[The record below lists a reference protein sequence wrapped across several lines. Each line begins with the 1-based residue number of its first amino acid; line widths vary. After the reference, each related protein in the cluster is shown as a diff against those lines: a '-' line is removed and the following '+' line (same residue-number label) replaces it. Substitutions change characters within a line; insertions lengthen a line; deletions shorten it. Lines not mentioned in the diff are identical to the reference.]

1 MSRFCAKGRFFLRL
15 ELCHTKVIVFC
26 NIHIHYE
33 FPTNLLTC
41 FLQLIDLKRD
51 PYGTMDQKKTTIK
64 TNVTKKT
71 PFQVMEDKVRIANKV
86 NKKYQ
91 ELLNDLEK
99 DYKDACNELGPEEV
113 AALLEK
119 QLESKHEVKTN
130 VPDTRKDG
138 KY

>member
-1 MSRFCAKGRFFLRL
+1 MSRFCAKGRYFLRL
-15 ELCHTKVIVFC
+15 ATLELLFTRKID
-26 NIHIHYE
+26 YE
-33 FPTNLLTC
+33 VPTNLPKY

-119 QLESKHEVKTN
+119 QLESKLEVKTN

>member
-1 MSRFCAKGRFFLRL
+1 M
-15 ELCHTKVIVFC
+15 
-26 NIHIHYE
+26 
-33 FPTNLLTC
+33 
-41 FLQLIDLKRD
+41 IDLKRD

-64 TNVTKKT
+64 TNVQKKT
-71 PFQVMEDKVRIANKV
+71 PFQLMEDKVRIANKV

-119 QLESKHEVKTN
+119 QLEAKLEVKTN
-130 VPDTRKDG
+130 VVDTRKDG
-138 KY
+138 KNWNLKGFLGRIR